1 MASIKIDGID
11 YNIDDISDKGK
22 EQLASIKFSQ
32 NEIQTLEA
40 RIAVYKTGLS
50 AYTKALQNE
59 LNN

>member
-22 EQLASIKFSQ
+22 EQLASIKFAQS
-32 NEIQTLEA
+32 EIQTLEA
-40 RIAVYKTGLS
+40 RIAISKTAL
-50 AYTKALQNE
+50 ATYTRALQNE

>member
-40 RIAVYKTGLS
+40 RIAVCKTALA
-50 AYTKALQNE
+50 AYSKALQNE